1 METIAELIE
10 KNKAEINRRLVDD
23 FSKEVAKTL
32 GWTMQHEVQKFA
44 EEYIKEHVLP
54 EVQKQLESER
64 DAMTTAI
71 VAHVKTGFDL
81 FGQAILKKITDN
93 VGQSW
98 NVSEIAKKMLGGY

>member
-10 KNKAEINRRLVDD
+10 KNKVEINRRLVDD
-23 FSKEVAKTL
+23 FAKEVAKTL

-54 EVQKQLESER
+54 DVQKQLEAER
-64 DAMTTAI
+64 VQLTASI

-81 FGQAILKKITDN
+81 FGQEILKKITAN
-93 VGQSW
+93 MGRSW
-98 NVSEIAKKMLGGY
+98 TVSEIAKKMID